1 MQRCGT
7 SRFTEYRVG
16 HRGEGGAG
24 AGQGGA
30 AGSALE
36 AVGRLFCDLALADV
50 LQPVY
55 RTGQAQCMRQVANEV
70 CAFLDSTLVGS
81 PGPTDPLSPTP
92 PATTTHLQP
101 RPSQAPSHAPTTEI
115 FILFRYFFQEV
126 LECTDGNK
134 KSAGRHLCW
143 NKAIAI
149 TTPHCCTIQRDAC
162 QVSARQTRGC
172 PP

>member
-81 PGPTDPLSPTP
+81 PGPTDPLSPLPLP
-92 PATTTHLQP
+92 PP
-101 RPSQAPSHAPTTEI
+101 RTCSPDP
-115 FILFRYFFQEV
+115 V
-126 LECTDGNK
+126 
-134 KSAGRHLCW
+134 RHLSR
-143 NKAIAI
+143 
-149 TTPHCCTIQRDAC
+149 TYD
-162 QVSARQTRGC
+162 
-172 PP
+172 